1 LPCGCKRSASPAPAA
16 SATARSSAAPEAAS
30 EPSRCARLA
39 AYSLTLESDPA
50 PGLKGQPVTDGED
63 ADDEALLPFGVD
75 LGAAVPTTYGFAVAG
90 LRGAGQAFVAVLGER
105 ASRRV
110 DLGELHGDAETPAL
124 AGLGERVVVA
134 LRSSDAAGF
143 TIKLGQLVGL
153 EGGLEWGAELS
164 KLGKDVTGLTLALSG
179 ERGLLGYL
187 ATEKGKSRLLLAS
200 FQPGS
205 LKTALDPKPFEQDVE
220 SPRLL
225 ARPGG
230 FWLSSVRTLPEPKK
244 SPQKSAPDAGD
255 PEERE
260 LLDVGL
266 RVLEVAKLDEQGVQV
281 GSPLRIGEPRRQV
294 LLYDVVQAASGSLLV
309 AMRSDSAAP
318 GAEGGA
324 LLLSEVGAD
333 GSVHEERLDDDDIGA
348 GAPVLLVDGNAALQE
363 PWLSV
368 SSPSDAT
375 RLGRARGQRTVLEAD
390 PLLAR
395 AEVVALSAG
404 HFLTQRS
411 RGRASELVALDC
423 RLNEQP
429 APPPPQ
435 QK

>member
-1 LPCGCKRSASPAPAA
+1 
-16 SATARSSAAPEAAS
+16 
-30 EPSRCARLA
+30 
-39 AYSLTLESDPA
+39 
-50 PGLKGQPVTDGED
+50 
-63 ADDEALLPFGVD
+63 VD

-105 ASRRV
+105 ASHRV

-124 AGLGERVVVA
+124 AARGERAVVA

-179 ERGLLGYL
+179 EHGLLGYL
-187 ATEKGKSRLLLAS
+187 VTEKGQARLLLAS

-205 LKTALDPKPFEQDVE
+205 IKTALEPKPIEKDVE
-220 SPRLL
+220 LPRLL

-230 FWLSSVRTLPEPKK
+230 FWLSWVRTLPDAKK
-244 SPQKSAPDAGD
+244 PPQKSAPDAGD

-266 RVLEVAKLDEQGVQV
+266 RVLEVIKLDERGGKL
-281 GSPLRIGEPRRQV
+281 GSPLRVGEPRRQV
-294 LLYDVVQAASGSLLV
+294 LLYDVAPAASDGLLV

-324 LLLSEVGAD
+324 LLLSEIGAD
-333 GSVHEERLDDDDIGA
+333 GSVHEERLDDDEIGA
-348 GAPVLLVDGNAALQE
+348 GAPMLLVDGNAAVQE

-375 RLGRARGQRTVLEAD
+375 RLGKARGQRTVLEAD

-411 RGRASELVALDC
+411 RGRASQLLALDC
-423 RLNEQP
+423 RLNQLP
-429 APPPPQ
+429 GPPPPE